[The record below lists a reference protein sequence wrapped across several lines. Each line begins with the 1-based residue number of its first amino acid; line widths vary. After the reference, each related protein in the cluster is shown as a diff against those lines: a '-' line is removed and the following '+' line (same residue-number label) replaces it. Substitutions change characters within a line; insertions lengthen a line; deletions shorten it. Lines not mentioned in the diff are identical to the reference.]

1 MAEARPWSPEDIARR
16 ARAAMETAL
25 ARNVANLPRP
35 EELTPPLGFAPTPRE
50 VVYSRDL
57 VKVYHYTPV
66 CDEIYRVPLLLVMS
80 LVSKPYIFDLAEGQS
95 LIEFLIGRGHDIY
108 LIDWGTP
115 RPEHARLSF
124 ADYIL
129 DFLPDCV
136 ERVAADA
143 GESDF
148 TMLGYCLGGTMAAMY
163 AALHTEAGSPLNL
176 VCFTTPV
183 NSDGMEMQRTWA
195 NPEYFDIDRLVDE
208 LGNVPPELVV
218 SSIEMLRPLQ
228 RVSGRVKLLDNLGD
242 DEFVKAHLRIE
253 RWAND
258 QIPFPGEVARQMQKD
273 FLLENKLF
281 RGEFELG
288 DRRVDLGAIRVP
300 FLHVLAQHDYL
311 VPEASARDLV
321 KLVGSEDKTE
331 VVLKGGHVSLIAGS
345 NAKHRLWPQLDAWL
359 AERAT

>member
-1 MAEARPWSPEDIARR
+1 MAGARSPSRDEIAER
-16 ARAAMETAL
+16 ARAAVEAAL
-25 ARNVANLPRP
+25 ARNIPGLPRP
-35 EELTPPLGFAPTPRE
+35 EELTASLGFSPTPRE
-50 VVYSRDL
+50 LIYTRDL
-57 VKVYHYTPV
+57 IKLYHYTPV

-80 LVSKPYIFDLAEGQS
+80 LVSKPYIFDLARGQS
-95 LIEFLIGRGHDIY
+95 LIEFLVGRGHDVY

-115 RPEHARLSF
+115 RPEHARLTF

-136 ERVAADA
+136 ERVAADC
-143 GESDF
+143 GERDL
-148 TMLGYCLGGTMAAMY
+148 TMVGYCLGGTMAAMY
-163 AALHTEAGSPLNL
+163 AALHAERGPLVNL

-195 NPEYFDIDRLVDE
+195 NPEHFDIDRLVDE

-228 RVSGRVKLLDNLGD
+228 RVSGRVKLLDHVDN

-273 FLLENKLF
+273 FLLANKLV

-321 KLVGSEDKTE
+321 RLVGSEDKTE
-331 VVLKGGHVSLIAGS
+331 VVLKGGHVSLIAGA

-359 AERAT
+359 AERAV

>member
-1 MAEARPWSPEDIARR
+1 VSETRSWSREDIAKR
-16 ARAAMETAL
+16 ARAALETAL
-25 ARNVANLPRP
+25 ARNIPDLPRP
-35 EELTPPLGFAPTPRE
+35 EEVTASLGLAPTPRE
-50 VVYSRDL
+50 LVYSRDL
-57 VKVYHYTPV
+57 IKLYHYTPV

-80 LVSKPYIFDLAEGQS
+80 LVSKPYIFDLAKGQS
-95 LIEFLIGRGHDIY
+95 LIEFLIGRGHDVY
-108 LIDWGTP
+108 LIDWGIP
-115 RPEHARLSF
+115 RPEHARFTF

-136 ERVAADA
+136 ERVAADS
-143 GESDF
+143 GERDL
-148 TMLGYCLGGTMAAMY
+148 TMAGYCLGGTMAAMY
-163 AALHTEAGSPLNL
+163 AALHAETGPLVNL

-183 NSDGMEMQRTWA
+183 NSYGMEMQRVWA
-195 NPEYFDIDRLVDE
+195 DPEHFDIDRLVDE
-208 LGNVPPELVV
+208 LGNVPPELIV

-228 RVSGRVKLLDNLGD
+228 RVSGRVKLLDNVD
-242 DEFVKAHLRIE
+242 NEEFVVAHLRVE

-273 FLLENKLF
+273 FLLGNKLI

-300 FLHVLAQHDYL
+300 FLHVLAQHDFL

-321 KLVGSEDKTE
+321 KLISSEDRTE
-331 VVLKGGHVSLIAGS
+331 VVLKGGHVSLIAGA

-359 AERAT
+359 AERAL